1 MLEGRTT
8 RISFSGLKE
17 ENMSKMQ
24 LGVIFGSRTCEHEV
38 SIISAVQLMRHVNR
52 EKYDVIPIYI
62 TQKGEWYTGEPLLDI
77 KTYTPFDPYKKGL
90 VSVHLDLTA
99 ASGALLHYTPPKGL
113 LGGGK
118 EEMIARLDCVIP
130 VMHGLHG
137 EDGSLQGLLEMAG
150 LPYTSTGVTGS
161 AVGMDKIT
169 MKRFF
174 RGCGFPILPD
184 CAVTRS
190 SFEQDENSAMDAIE
204 KALPYPVFVKPACL
218 GSSIG
223 VSRAD
228 DRASLREALELA
240 FSYDR
245 RVLVEQGLDKPI
257 EVNCSVL
264 GFDGQRKTSV
274 LEMPNSGAGFL
285 DFSEK
290 YLAGSGGSKGMASLK
305 RIVPAPIGEELTRTL
320 QALSIQVFDAMDCK
334 GVVRIDYMLDRHS
347 DRYYITEINTIP
359 GSLAYYLWQE
369 SGLNYAALIDEMVDC
384 AMRAYQEKERNS
396 FAFTSDILSG
406 VQLGGVKGGKTGGKL
421 KL

>member
-1 MLEGRTT
+1 MG
-8 RISFSGLKE
+8 
-17 ENMSKMQ
+17 KMQ

-38 SIISAVQLMRHVNR
+38 AIISAVQLMRNVNR

-62 TQKGEWYTGEPLLDI
+62 SQKGEWFTGDALMDI
-77 KTYTPFDPYKKGL
+77 KTYTPFDPFMKGIL
-90 VSVHLDLTA
+90 PVHLDLTA
-99 ASGALLHYTPPKGL
+99 GSGALLHYEPAKGL

-118 EEMIARLDCVIP
+118 EKVVARLDCVIP

-137 EDGSLQGLLEMAG
+137 EDGSLQGLLELADI
-150 LPYTSTGVTGS
+150 PYSSTGVTGS

-174 RGCGFPILPD
+174 RGMGYPVLPD
-184 CAVTRS
+184 CAMTRAQW
-190 SFEQDENSAMDAIE
+190 EQDQAACVKRVEE
-204 KALPYPVFVKPACL
+204 ALPYPVFVKPACL

-228 DRASLREALELA
+228 DRAALMDALNLG

-245 RVLVEQGLDKPI
+245 RVLIEQGLDKPI

-264 GFDGQRKTSV
+264 GYDGKRRASV

-290 YLAGSGGSKGMASLK
+290 YLAGSTGSKGMVSLK
-305 RIVPAPIGEELTRTL
+305 RIVPAPIGEELTHAL
-320 QALSIQVFDAMDCK
+320 QALSLDIFDAMDCK

-347 DRYYITEINTIP
+347 DHYYITEINTIP
-359 GSLAYYLWQE
+359 GSLAYYLWAE
-369 SGLNYAALIDEMVDC
+369 TGLPYSQLIDEMVDC
-384 AMRAYQEKERNS
+384 ALRAFAEKKRNS
-396 FAFTSDILSG
+396 FAFSSDILSG
-406 VQLGGVKGGKTGGKL
+406 VVLGGKKGGKL

>member
-1 MLEGRTT
+1 MG
-8 RISFSGLKE
+8 
-17 ENMSKMQ
+17 KMQ

-38 SIISAVQLMRHVNR
+38 SIISAVQLMRNVNR

-62 TQKGEWYTGEPLLDI
+62 SQKGEWFTGELLLDI
-77 KTYTPFDPYKKGL
+77 KTYTPFDPFMKGIL
-90 VSVHLDLTA
+90 PVHLDLTA
-99 ASGALLHYTPPKGL
+99 GSGALLHYEPAKGL

-118 EEMIARLDCVIP
+118 EKVVARLDCVIP

-137 EDGSLQGLLEMAG
+137 EDGSLQGLLELADI
-150 LPYTSTGVTGS
+150 PYSSTGVTGS

-174 RGCGFPILPD
+174 RGMGYPVLPD
-184 CAVTRS
+184 CALTRAQW
-190 SFEQDENSAMDAIE
+190 EEDQAACIRQVEE
-204 KALPYPVFVKPACL
+204 ALPYPVFVKPACL

-228 DRASLREALELA
+228 DRASLIDALTLG

-245 RVLVEQGLDKPI
+245 RLLIEQGLDKPI

-264 GFDGQRKTSV
+264 GYDGQRKASV

-290 YLAGSGGSKGMASLK
+290 YLAGSSGSKGMASLK
-305 RIVPAPIGEELTRTL
+305 RIVPAPIGEELTKTL
-320 QALSIQVFDAMDCK
+320 QTLSLDIFDAMDCK
-334 GVVRIDYMLDRHS
+334 GVVRIDFMLDRHS
-347 DRYYITEINTIP
+347 DHYYITEINTIP
-359 GSLAYYLWQE
+359 GSLAYYLWAETGMPYQQ
-369 SGLNYAALIDEMVDC
+369 LIDEMVGC
-384 AMRAYQEKERNS
+384 ALRSFAEKKRNS

-406 VQLGGVKGGKTGGKL
+406 VVLGGKKGGKL

>member
-1 MLEGRTT
+1 MG
-8 RISFSGLKE
+8 
-17 ENMSKMQ
+17 KMQ
-24 LGVIFGSRTCEHEV
+24 LGVIFGSRTYEHEV
-38 SIISAVQLMRHVNR
+38 AIISAVQLMRNVNR

-62 TQKGEWYTGEPLLDI
+62 SQKGEWFTGDALMDI
-77 KTYTPFDPYKKGL
+77 KTYTPFDPFMKGIL
-90 VSVHLDLTA
+90 PVHLDLTA
-99 ASGALLHYTPPKGL
+99 GSGALLHYEPAKGL

-118 EEMIARLDCVIP
+118 EKVVARLDCVIP

-137 EDGSLQGLLEMAG
+137 EDGSLQGLLELADI
-150 LPYTSTGVTGS
+150 PYSSTGVTGS

-174 RGCGFPILPD
+174 RGMGYPVLPD
-184 CAVTRS
+184 CAMTRAQW
-190 SFEQDENSAMDAIE
+190 EQDQAACVKRVEE
-204 KALPYPVFVKPACL
+204 ALPYPVFVKPACL

-228 DRASLREALELA
+228 DRAALMDALNLG

-245 RVLVEQGLDKPI
+245 RVLIEQGLDKPI

-264 GFDGQRKTSV
+264 GYDGKRRTSV

-290 YLAGSGGSKGMASLK
+290 YLAGSTGSKGMASLK
-305 RIVPAPIGEELTRTL
+305 RIVPAPIGEELTHAL
-320 QALSIQVFDAMDCK
+320 QALSLDIFDAMDCK

-347 DRYYITEINTIP
+347 DHYYITEINTIP
-359 GSLAYYLWQE
+359 GSLAYYLWAE
-369 SGLNYAALIDEMVDC
+369 TGLPYSQLIDEMVDC
-384 AMRAYQEKERNS
+384 ALRAFAEKKRNS
-396 FAFTSDILSG
+396 FAFSSDILSG
-406 VQLGGVKGGKTGGKL
+406 VVLGGKKGGKL

>member
-1 MLEGRTT
+1 MD
-8 RISFSGLKE
+8 
-17 ENMSKMQ
+17 KMQ

-38 SIISAVQLMRHVNR
+38 AIISAVQLMRNVNR

-62 TQKGEWYTGEPLLDI
+62 SQKGEWFTGDALMDI
-77 KTYTPFDPYKKGL
+77 KTYTPFDPFMKGIL
-90 VSVHLDLTA
+90 PVHLDLTA
-99 ASGALLHYTPPKGL
+99 GSGALLHYEPAKGL

-118 EEMIARLDCVIP
+118 EKVVARLDCVIP

-137 EDGSLQGLLEMAG
+137 EDGSLQGLLELADI
-150 LPYTSTGVTGS
+150 PYSSTGVTGS

-174 RGCGFPILPD
+174 RGMGYPVLPD
-184 CAVTRS
+184 CAMTRAQW
-190 SFEQDENSAMDAIE
+190 EQDQAACVKRVEE
-204 KALPYPVFVKPACL
+204 ALPYPVFVKPACL

-228 DRASLREALELA
+228 DRAALMDALNLG

-245 RVLVEQGLDKPI
+245 RVLIEQGLDKPI

-264 GFDGQRKTSV
+264 GYDGKRRASV

-290 YLAGSGGSKGMASLK
+290 YLAGSTGSKGMASLK
-305 RIVPAPIGEELTRTL
+305 RIVPAPIGEELTHAL
-320 QALSIQVFDAMDCK
+320 QALSLDIFDAMDCK

-347 DRYYITEINTIP
+347 DHYYITEINTIP
-359 GSLAYYLWQE
+359 GSLAYYLWAE
-369 SGLNYAALIDEMVDC
+369 TGLPYSQLIDEMVDC
-384 AMRAYQEKERNS
+384 ALRAFAEKKRNS
-396 FAFTSDILSG
+396 FAFSSDILSG
-406 VQLGGVKGGKTGGKL
+406 VVLGGKKGGKL

>member
-1 MLEGRTT
+1 MG
-8 RISFSGLKE
+8 
-17 ENMSKMQ
+17 KMQ

-38 SIISAVQLMRHVNR
+38 SIISAVQLMRNVNR

-62 TQKGEWYTGEPLLDI
+62 SQKGEWFTGEPLLDI
-77 KTYTPFDPYKKGL
+77 KTYTPFDPFMKGIL
-90 VSVHLDLTA
+90 PVHLDLTA
-99 ASGALLHYTPPKGL
+99 GSGALLHYEPAKGL

-118 EEMIARLDCVIP
+118 EKVVARLDCVIP

-137 EDGSLQGLLEMAG
+137 EDGSLQGLLELADI
-150 LPYTSTGVTGS
+150 PYSSTGVTGS

-174 RGCGFPILPD
+174 RGMGYPVLPD
-184 CAVTRS
+184 CALTRAQW
-190 SFEQDENSAMDAIE
+190 EEDQAACIRQVEE
-204 KALPYPVFVKPACL
+204 ALPYPVFVKPACL

-228 DRASLREALELA
+228 DRASLIDALTLG

-245 RVLVEQGLDKPI
+245 RLLIEQGLDKPI

-264 GFDGQRKTSV
+264 GYDGQRKASV

-290 YLAGSGGSKGMASLK
+290 YLAGSSGSKGMASLK
-305 RIVPAPIGEELTRTL
+305 RIVPAPIGEELTKALQTL
-320 QALSIQVFDAMDCK
+320 SLDIFDAMDCK
-334 GVVRIDYMLDRHS
+334 GVVRIDFMLDRHS
-347 DRYYITEINTIP
+347 DHYYITEINTIP
-359 GSLAYYLWQE
+359 GSLAYYLWAE
-369 SGLNYAALIDEMVDC
+369 TGLPYQQLIDEMVDC
-384 AMRAYQEKERNS
+384 ALHSFAEKKRNS

-406 VQLGGVKGGKTGGKL
+406 VVLGGKKGGKL

>member
-1 MLEGRTT
+1 MG
-8 RISFSGLKE
+8 
-17 ENMSKMQ
+17 KMQ

-38 SIISAVQLMRHVNR
+38 SIISAVQLMRNVNR

-62 TQKGEWYTGEPLLDI
+62 SQKGEWFTGEPLLDI
-77 KTYTPFDPYKKGL
+77 KTYTPFDPFMKGIL
-90 VSVHLDLTA
+90 PVHLDLTA
-99 ASGALLHYTPPKGL
+99 GSGALLHYEPAKGL

-118 EEMIARLDCVIP
+118 EKVVARLDCVIP

-137 EDGSLQGLLEMAG
+137 EDGSLQGLLELADI
-150 LPYTSTGVTGS
+150 PYSSTGVTGS

-174 RGCGFPILPD
+174 RGMGYPVLPD
-184 CAVTRS
+184 CALTRAQW
-190 SFEQDENSAMDAIE
+190 EEDQAACIRQVEE
-204 KALPYPVFVKPACL
+204 ALPYPVFVKPACL

-228 DRASLREALELA
+228 DRASLIDALTLG

-245 RVLVEQGLDKPI
+245 RLLIEQGLDKPI

-264 GFDGQRKTSV
+264 GYDGQRKASV

-290 YLAGSGGSKGMASLK
+290 YLAGSSGSKGMASLK
-305 RIVPAPIGEELTRTL
+305 RIVPAPIGEELTKALQTL
-320 QALSIQVFDAMDCK
+320 SLDIFDAMDCK
-334 GVVRIDYMLDRHS
+334 GVVRIDFMLDRHS
-347 DRYYITEINTIP
+347 DHYYITEINTIP
-359 GSLAYYLWQE
+359 GSLAYYLWAETGMPYQQ
-369 SGLNYAALIDEMVDC
+369 LIDEMVGC
-384 AMRAYQEKERNS
+384 ALRSFAEKKRNS

-406 VQLGGVKGGKTGGKL
+406 VVLGGKKGGKL